1 MIQRLIN
8 SISAGRFAWEKYL
21 CGGTWNGMKIETQPL
36 FCSYGQIGYTVIAGG
51 RHIIKHD
58 WELDETIEIE

>member
-1 MIQRLIN
+1 
-8 SISAGRFAWEKYL
+8 
-21 CGGTWNGMKIETQPL
+21 MKIETQPL